1 MKKTNRGFTLIEV
14 LLACALVA
22 VAAMLMYSFFG
33 QGFSLYTLESESADE
48 QASLRM
54 AMSDIT
60 NVVRLTDASKISL
73 SEGGV
78 LTVDDRTYKLSGGKI
93 MRNDTAIASNISTF
107 TVTKSSDLLWIK
119 LVSNKGA
126 AIETSLSMASY

>member
-1 MKKTNRGFTLIEV
+1 MKKRPRGFTLIEV

-48 QASLRM
+48 QANLRM
-54 AMSDIT
+54 TMSDIT
-60 NVVRLTDASKISL
+60 NVVRVTDAAKISV
-73 SEGGV
+73 SGGV

-93 MRNDTAIASNISTF
+93 LRNDTAIASNISTF

-119 LVSNKGA
+119 LVSNKGT